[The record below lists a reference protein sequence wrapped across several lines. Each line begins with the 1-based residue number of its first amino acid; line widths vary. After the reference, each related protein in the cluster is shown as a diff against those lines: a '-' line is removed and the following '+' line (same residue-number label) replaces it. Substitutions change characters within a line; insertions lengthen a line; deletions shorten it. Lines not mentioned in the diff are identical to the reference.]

1 MRFVVIALVSA
12 LALSGCIKQTA
23 HYASD
28 KMVRDVAYVHDGIP
42 RISLYTMV
50 NNESGAGAHSALVV
64 NASQRVIFDPAGTI
78 KHDVFIE
85 QDDVLYGAMPSV
97 LDFYTRAHAR
107 KTHHV
112 VIQDLDVS
120 PEIAERALQLVRANG
135 PVTSAFC
142 ASASSAILRQIPGF
156 EGIGQTMFPNR
167 LAADFANIRGV
178 REQKLYEYDD
188 ADKRV
193 ALEAY
198 DPNRIKQK

>member
-1 MRFVVIALVSA
+1 MAIALVSA
-12 LALSGCIKQTA
+12 LELSGCIKETA

-28 KMVRDVAYVHDGIP
+28 KMVRDVAYVHDGPP

-50 NNESGAGAHSALVV
+50 NNESGAGAHSALVI

-85 QDDVLYGAMPSV
+85 QDDVLYGVTPSV
-97 LDFYTRAHAR
+97 LEFYTRAHAR

-120 PEIAERALQLVRANG
+120 PEIAERALRLVRANG

-167 LAADFANIRGV
+167 LAADFSKIRGV
-178 REQKLYEYDD
+178 REQKLYEYDE
-188 ADKRV
+188 ADKCV

-198 DPNRIKQK
+198 DPIMIKQK

>member
-1 MRFVVIALVSA
+1 M
-12 LALSGCIKQTA
+12 CMM
-23 HYASD
+23 ASR
-28 KMVRDVAYVHDGIP
+28 V
-42 RISLYTMV
+42 SLYTMV
-50 NNESGAGAHSALVV
+50 NNESGAGAHSALVI

-78 KHDVFIE
+78 KHDVFI
-85 QDDVLYGAMPSV
+85 QKDDVLYGATPSV
-97 LDFYTRAHAR
+97 LEFYTRAHAR

-135 PVTSAFC
+135 PVTYAFC
-142 ASASSAILRQIPGF
+142 ASASSAILRQIPRF

-167 LAADFANIRGV
+167 LAADFGKIRGV

-198 DPNRIKQK
+198 DTIRIKQK